1 MNLGGIL
8 DEVAETTS
16 VNRALKSV
24 LSKNPAATV
33 EMGDA
38 LKPVF
43 LGVLAARSKRPL
55 IVLTSDEAR
64 AREYA
69 RDIESWIPGRTVR
82 VFSDP
87 DQPAYSPM
95 SISQGVLSERAAVL
109 ADLVGHAS
117 RSRTAEASPPIVVS
131 SVTAFMRRLTSVEE
145 FRRHFLAV
153 GVGQI
158 VRPENL
164 TRRLITLG
172 YRRNPLVEAPGEF
185 AARGG
190 IVDAFPPQL
199 DRPVRIDF
207 FGDEIESVR
216 FFDPES
222 QRSLGDCPEFLLSSA
237 SEVPTWMGPEISSS
251 LKALDLHGLRP
262 EDRDVWLGH
271 VQDLE
276 HGQCFDSAAFYT
288 MSALPAASNLIEYC
302 PDSIAVV
309 DEIDMVSD
317 AAAEYSYQS
326 LETRKRLVKT
336 GELPERFGSPLFGV
350 DEISD
355 VVHHAEIQL
364 TSRSNPVS
372 DGAAV
377 KAVDGFE
384 VPEGYAGR
392 LQHLI
397 SRLQASAKLGWRTVL
412 VSYQGRRLAQL
423 LNDQG
428 LGAAMLD
435 EFDDPLASGA
445 IGIVRGTLS
454 EGWVHSGV
462 QLQVLSDSEIFGRSR
477 SHRIRRFKK
486 TVEQTFLSDLQIGD
500 HVVHV
505 EHGIGRFEGFVRLAE
520 VGGER
525 EYLLLE
531 YAKENRLYVPVD
543 QLGRVQRFVGM
554 GDHKPKLSRLGTSEW
569 ERAKSKARSSARDI
583 AADLIQIYSA
593 REIARG
599 HGFGKDTVWQRE
611 MEDAFPYSET
621 PDQAQAI
628 SDVKADLE
636 RAKPMDRLVCGDVGF
651 GKTEVAIRAA
661 FKAATEGAQ
670 VAMLVPTTILAQQH
684 FDTFHERMG
693 TYPLRIEMLSRFR
706 SPKDQRNVV
715 DGLADGSVD
724 IVIGTHRLVQDDV
737 EFKNLGVVII
747 DEEQRFGVAAKERFK
762 KLRAE
767 VDVLTLTATPIPRTL
782 HMGLVG
788 VRDISVIE
796 SPPEDRLAVKTYVA
810 IYDDDVVRRAIQSE
824 IDRGGQIY
832 FVHNRVQ
839 TIESVAGRLRELV
852 PEARFVVAH
861 GQMPSVQL
869 ENVMVDFASGVYDV
883 LVSSAIIENGM
894 DLPNVNTLMVNE
906 CWMFGL
912 AQLYQLRGRVG
923 RAASQAYAY
932 FMYSS
937 RHRLT
942 EEAQKRLQA
951 ILEASHLGA
960 GFRLALRDLEIR
972 GAGDL
977 LGADQHGF
985 ANAVG
990 FDLYSRMI
998 GDAVQEAKGVRPET
1012 KRTPPA
1018 NVDLPLNAYLPDEYM
1033 GGYEAKIREYQRLV
1047 QVVTLEETADA
1058 IASLRDRFGEFP
1070 EAVANLAYVIT
1081 VKAKASELGLKSVSA
1096 YGGELLMR
1104 LPKDFDLDREAMR
1117 EVVGSRINV
1126 GAVELTWHGF
1136 EADIEWQETLMNLLD
1151 TLLEQR
1157 DRSQVAATV

>member
-8 DEVAETTS
+8 AEVAGTTS
-16 VNRALKSV
+16 VNRAIKSA
-24 LSKNPAATV
+24 LSKKRATTV
-33 EMGDA
+33 EIGDA

-43 LGVLAARSKRPL
+43 LAALAGRSSRPMIIL
-55 IVLTSDEAR
+55 VSDEAR

-69 RDIESWIPGRTVR
+69 RDIESWVPGRSVR

-87 DQPAYSPM
+87 DQPAYSPL

-117 RSRTAEASPPIVVS
+117 RSGAAEASAPIVVS
-131 SVTAFMRRLTSVEE
+131 SITAFMRRLTPVEE

-153 GVGQI
+153 GVGQV
-158 VRPENL
+158 VRPEDL
-164 TRRLITLG
+164 TRRLVTLG

-199 DRPVRIDF
+199 DLPVRIDF

-251 LKALDLHGLRP
+251 LKDLDLLSLRP

-271 VQDLE
+271 IEDLE
-276 HGQCFDSAAFYT
+276 QGLYFDSAAFYT
-288 MSALPAASNLIEYC
+288 MSALPAASNLVDYF
-302 PDSIAVV
+302 PDSTVV
-309 DEIDMVSD
+309 IDEIHMVGD
-317 AAAEYSYQS
+317 AATEYWHQS
-326 LETRKRLVKT
+326 VETRKRLVKS
-336 GELPERFGSPLFGV
+336 GELPERFGGPLFGV
-350 DEISD
+350 DEISE
-355 VVHHAEIQL
+355 VILRAEIQL
-364 TSRSNPVS
+364 TSRPSPVN

-377 KAVDGFE
+377 ATVSGFE

-397 SRLQASAKLGWRTVL
+397 ARLQASGKKGWRTVL
-412 VSYQGRRLAQL
+412 VSYQGRRLAHL

-428 LGAAMLD
+428 LGAGMLED
-435 EFDDPLASGA
+435 FQHALPGGA
-445 IGIVRGTLS
+445 VGIVRGTLS
-454 EGWVHSGV
+454 EGWTHTGL
-462 QLQVLSDSEIFGRSR
+462 QLQVLSDAEIFGRSR

-486 TVEQTFLSDLQIGD
+486 TVERTFLSDLQAGD
-500 HVVHV
+500 YVVHV
-505 EHGIGRFEGFVRLAE
+505 EHGIGQFEGIVRLAE

-531 YAKENRLYVPVD
+531 YAKGNRLYIPVD
-543 QLGRVQRFVGM
+543 QLGRVQRFIGM
-554 GDHKPKLSRLGTSEW
+554 GDHKPKLSRLGTGEW

-583 AADLIQIYSA
+583 AGDLIQIHAA
-593 REIARG
+593 RETARG
-599 HGFGKDTVWQRE
+599 HGFGQDTVWQRE
-611 MEDAFPYSET
+611 MEDAFPHNET

-636 RAKPMDRLVCGDVGF
+636 RPKPMDRLVCGDVGF

-661 FKAATEGAQ
+661 FKVATEGAQ

-684 FDTFHERMG
+684 FDTFQQRMG
-693 TYPLRIEMLSRFR
+693 NYPLRIEMLSRFR
-706 SPKDQRNVV
+706 LPRDQRKVV
-715 DGLADGSVD
+715 EDLADGSVD

-737 EFKNLGVVII
+737 KFNNLGLVII
-747 DEEQRFGVAAKERFK
+747 DEEQRFGVASKERFK

-788 VRDISVIE
+788 VRDISVME
-796 SPPEDRLAVKTYVA
+796 SPPVDRLAVKTYVA
-810 IYDDDVVRRAIQSE
+810 IYNKDVVRRAIQSE

-852 PEARFVVAH
+852 PKARFVVAH
-861 GQMPSVQL
+861 GQMPAVQL

-894 DLPNVNTLMVNE
+894 DLPNVNTMIVNE

-932 FMYSS
+932 FLYSS

-942 EEAQKRLQA
+942 EEAQKRLKA
-951 ILEASHLGA
+951 ILEASNLGA
-960 GFRLALRDLEIR
+960 GYRLALRDLEIR

-998 GDAVQEAKGVRPET
+998 SEAVQEAQGVAPEM
-1012 KRTPPA
+1012 KLKPRA
-1018 NVDLPLNAYLPDEYM
+1018 IVDLPLNAFLPDEYM
-1033 GGYEAKIREYQRLV
+1033 GGYDAKIREYQRLA
-1047 QVVTLEETADA
+1047 QVVTLDETTDA

-1070 EAVANLAYVIT
+1070 EAVSNLAYVIT
-1081 VKAKASELGLKSVSA
+1081 VKAKATELGLKSVLA
-1096 YGGELLMR
+1096 YDGELLVR
-1104 LPKDFDLDREAMR
+1104 LPKDFGLDRETIRQVA
-1117 EVVGSRINV
+1117 GSRITV
-1126 GAVELTWHGF
+1126 GSAGLTWTAF
-1136 EADIEWQETLMNLLD
+1136 EDDIEWQETLMNLLD
-1151 TLLEQR
+1151 TLITRREL
-1157 DRSQVAATV
+1157 SQVAATA